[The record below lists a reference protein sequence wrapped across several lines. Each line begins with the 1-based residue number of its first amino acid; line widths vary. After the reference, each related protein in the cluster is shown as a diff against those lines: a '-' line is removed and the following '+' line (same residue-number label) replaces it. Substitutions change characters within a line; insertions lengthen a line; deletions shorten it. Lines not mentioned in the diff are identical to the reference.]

1 MRAGPLPIKIRHM
14 SRLIVFL
21 LLALCLAQTDGG
33 RFLDDGQELSRDTG
47 FILSAPGHAG
57 ATTCGVEPL
66 HRTSP
71 EFLEQGHV
79 LALSPDR
86 LAADFV
92 RAAAFLSG
100 ATASRP
106 ALHCAHRSIATR
118 APPFFPVAS

>member
-1 MRAGPLPIKIRHM
+1 MPIKNRHM
-14 SRLIVFL
+14 PRLIVFL
-21 LLALCLAQTDGG
+21 LLALCLAQVDGG
-33 RFLDDGQELSRDTG
+33 RFLDDGQELSRDSG
-47 FILSAPGHAG
+47 FLLSAPGHAE

-100 ATASRP
+100 APSNRL
-106 ALHCAHRSIATR
+106 ALHSAHGSIPAR
-118 APPFFPVAS
+118 APPFSPVAS